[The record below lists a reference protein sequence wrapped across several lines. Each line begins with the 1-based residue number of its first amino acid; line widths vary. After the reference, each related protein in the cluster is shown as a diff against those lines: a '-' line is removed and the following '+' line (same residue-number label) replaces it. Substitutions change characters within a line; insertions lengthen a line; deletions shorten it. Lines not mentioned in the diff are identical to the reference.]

1 MSEVDQEG
9 PTKSALKKKA
19 KEEEKLRKKA
29 EKAAKTKEAEQ
40 ARAAAE
46 EPVGHV
52 IPIFTR
58 LIYSGKRLQD
68 YAAAHYGKLPLHQ
81 SQSRPNRK
89 RTDIATLSA
98 KNDTE
103 HVLIRARIQT
113 SRLQSNKMVFL
124 NLRQR
129 TDTIQAV
136 LSVTDKQV
144 SKQMV
149 KWAAG
154 LSDESIVLIFGTVVK
169 SPEPIKSC
177 SIDDVEIH
185 VNEVCTLSF
194 PS

>member
-1 MSEVDQEG
+1 VE
-9 PTKSALKKKA
+9 
-19 KEEEKLRKKA
+19 
-29 EKAAKTKEAEQ
+29 
-40 ARAAAE
+40 
-46 EPVGHV
+46 
-52 IPIFTR
+52 
-58 LIYSGKRLQD
+58 
-68 YAAAHYGKLPLHQ
+68 HYGKLPLHQ

-89 RTDIATLSA
+89 RIDIATLSA

-113 SRLQSNKMVFL
+113 SRLQGNRMVFL

-129 TDTIQAV
+129 TDTIQAM
-136 LSVTDKQV
+136 LAVTDKQV

-154 LSDESIVLIFGTVVK
+154 LSDESIVLVLGTVVK

-185 VNEVCTLSF
+185 VSEVCANASVLHPLTSRF
-194 PS
+194 SPN